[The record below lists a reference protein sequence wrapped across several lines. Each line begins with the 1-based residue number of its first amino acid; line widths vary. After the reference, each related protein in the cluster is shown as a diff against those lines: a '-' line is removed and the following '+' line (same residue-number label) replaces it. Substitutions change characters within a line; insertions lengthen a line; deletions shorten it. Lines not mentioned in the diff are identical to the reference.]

1 MNLFVVPTAHCNLRN
16 PRLYIIPRFRT
27 VTYGKHSSSYLGP
40 VLWSKLNKYTRLS
53 DSPEIFKK
61 RIKTVNLE
69 NLLQTTRSGR
79 TCRTWRGRARAAD
92 FSWIETVF
100 SDPSFIEAQFV
111 HSWSWLQ
118 NRNSI
123 SNNGAVYCT
132 VSLYLVKHLGFVNSV
147 L

>member
-16 PRLYIIPRFRT
+16 PQLYIIPRFRT

-61 RIKTVNLE
+61 RIKTVNLSNLLDNTCKDDDSDDDISEDSDEDPEEDESVQQEDNFE

-92 FSWIETVF
+92 FS
-100 SDPSFIEAQFV
+100 
-111 HSWSWLQ
+111 
-118 NRNSI
+118 
-123 SNNGAVYCT
+123 
-132 VSLYLVKHLGFVNSV
+132 
-147 L
+147 